1 MGINHKNRM
10 FSRLYKAI
18 KIHLIALWALSQTQL
33 TDFSTLSYTCSL
45 KKIPLSG
52 GASPYRALQGEPP
65 RPQLLRVSSR
75 PINSITDTVLKENT
89 KQIVTT

>member
-18 KIHLIALWALSQTQL
+18 KIHLIALWALSQTQM

-52 GASPYRALQGEPP
+52 GASPYMALGITGSTPP
-65 RPQLLRVSSR
+65 PPNPFEYLVDPL
-75 PINSITDTVLKENT
+75 TL
-89 KQIVTT
+89 